1 MSIMSQWTSD
11 QSFNRDFNYLNNTST
26 VSILS
31 NSSIE
36 SESRSYNGTYE
47 LGCCVL
53 FTPIKHP
60 NPLKYLLDCQVFM
73 QCKWKDHL
81 NISGDI
87 YYPNPGA
94 DKIDTGLLSQ
104 FGFKSTFPF
113 LNFCLKVWSDVMM
126 PIKLCL
132 SELLIFKLEHWMQT
146 WNWSPPI
153 MVNRR
158 NGNQQTTQMSICF
171 SNEFH

>member
-1 MSIMSQWTSD
+1 MIRVPKGILIILT
-11 QSFNRDFNYLNNTST
+11 TST

-31 NSSIE
+31 NSSVE
-36 SESRSYNGTYE
+36 PESRSYTGTYE

-60 NPLKYLLDCQVFM
+60 NPLKYPLNCQVFM
-73 QCKWKDHL
+73 QCRWKDHL
-81 NISGDI
+81 NIYCGI
-87 YYPNPGA
+87 YYPKPGA
-94 DKIDTGLLSQ
+94 DKIGLLSQ

-113 LNFCLKVWSDVMM
+113 LKIPFGCHIANKVMSQWTSD
-126 PIKLCL
+126 IQA
-132 SELLIFKLEHWMQT
+132 WMQT

-158 NGNQQTTQMSICF
+158 NRNQQTTQMSICF